1 MTRFFRLFNK
11 KNETAF
17 IDELDK
23 LHNELLSSEE
33 RKAIIEKIKKKQ
45 VKLAKELI
53 GRK

>member
-11 KNETAF
+11 KNKNTF

-33 RKAIIEKIKKKQ
+33 RKVIIEKIKKKQ
-45 VKLAKELI
+45 VELAKELI
-53 GRK
+53 ERK